1 MRKNK
6 WQILD
11 LFAINTEAITAWCW
25 GVQHNK
31 LGFINE
37 KHSLQVCHSL
47 YNWQSNTRCFSEHM
61 AADLKVWLWRW
72 WRAMVPWELIINL
85 QSSFRQWIGLWD
97 WRWMTE
103 SKWISSGARAVCS
116 GITASI
122 NSRSKVAAT
131 VVSYLL
137 WAENNPPRPCLTTL
151 CHMYFGMPAS

>member
-1 MRKNK
+1 MANSRFICYKYRSNHSMMLRCPAQQIRIYK
-6 WQILD
+6 WKALS
-11 LFAINTEAITAWCW
+11 A
-25 GVQHNK
+25 
-31 LGFINE
+31 
-37 KHSLQVCHSL
+37 SLCHSL